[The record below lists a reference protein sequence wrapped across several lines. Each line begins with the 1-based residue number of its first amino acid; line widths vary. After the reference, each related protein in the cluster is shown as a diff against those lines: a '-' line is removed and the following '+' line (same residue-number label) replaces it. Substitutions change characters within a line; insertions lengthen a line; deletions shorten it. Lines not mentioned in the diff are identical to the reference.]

1 MHGMLRASLI
11 NEYEYSTL
19 IPQQKFSSRHILMH
33 FVVTSWENLIIDLAH
48 HLFIGSG
55 ARFSKVPKAE
65 KPWHNLERKLV
76 IRVVLFTY
84 S

>member
-1 MHGMLRASLI
+1 
-11 NEYEYSTL
+11 
-19 IPQQKFSSRHILMH
+19 MH
-33 FVVTSWENLIIDLAH
+33 FIVTSWGNLIIDLAH